1 MITLRKAHERGHANF
16 GWLDSFHSF
25 SFGNYYDPKQM
36 GFKTLRVIN
45 EDKVRGGEGFPTHPH
60 KDMEIISYVVSGALE
75 HRDSTGGGGVIR
87 PGDVQ
92 LMSAG
97 AGVTHSEYNHS
108 EGETVHFLQ
117 IWIMPNAKGVQPG
130 YQQQHFPMEQRR
142 GRLRLLVSQDGRDGS
157 LRAHI
162 DSLLWG
168 AVLGAD
174 EQVSYD
180 LSKGRS
186 AWVQVVKGA
195 VSVNGQRLD
204 TSDGAAIQEE
214 TKLVIEATGD
224 AEFLLFDL
232 A

>member
-1 MITLRKAHERGHANF
+1 MMTLRKAHERGHANF
-16 GWLDSFHSF
+16 GWLDSFHTF

-142 GRLRLLVSQDGRDGS
+142 GRLRLLVSQDGREGS
-157 LRAHI
+157 LRAHT
-162 DSLLWG
+162 DALLWG
-168 AVLGAD
+168 SVLGAD
-174 EQVSYD
+174 EQVSYP
-180 LSKGRS
+180 LAKGRS

-195 VSVNGQRLD
+195 VSVNGTRLD
-204 TSDGAAIQEE
+204 TSDGAAIQDE
-214 TKLVIEATGD
+214 TALVIEATGD

>member
-1 MITLRKAHERGHANF
+1 MMTLRKAHERGHANF
-16 GWLDSFHSF
+16 GWLDSFHTF

-142 GRLRLLVSQDGRDGS
+142 GRLRLLVSQDGREGS
-157 LRAHI
+157 LRAHT
-162 DSLLWG
+162 DALLWG
-168 AVLGAD
+168 SVLGAD
-174 EQVSYD
+174 EQVSYP
-180 LSKGRS
+180 LAKGRS

-195 VSVNGQRLD
+195 VSVNGTRLD
-204 TSDGAAIQEE
+204 TSDGAAIQDE
-214 TKLVIEATGD
+214 TAIVIEATGD